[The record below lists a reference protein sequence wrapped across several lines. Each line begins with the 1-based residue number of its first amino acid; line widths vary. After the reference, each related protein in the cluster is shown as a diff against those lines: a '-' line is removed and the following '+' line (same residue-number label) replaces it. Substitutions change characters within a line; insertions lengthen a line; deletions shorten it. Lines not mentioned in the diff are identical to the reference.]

1 MQNLLPNEVLKRKK
15 CPYPKTVDPVYT
27 QLIEQKIRAL
37 LTDEDHPVW
46 QIVNMD
52 YVSQVLNDTSTQT
65 TRPWFGQLMQR
76 PQYLAFIY
84 QIAIWLVEYQIKL
97 DLPN

>member
-1 MQNLLPNEVLKRKK
+1 MITRKK
-15 CPYPKTVDPVYT
+15 CPYPKTVDPIYT
-27 QLIEQKIRAL
+27 ALIEQRIRGL
-37 LTDEDHPVW
+37 LADEEHPVW
-46 QIVNMD
+46 QIVDID
-52 YVSQVLNDTSTQT
+52 YVRQVLQDTNPQT

-97 DLPN
+97 ELPN

>member
-1 MQNLLPNEVLKRKK
+1 M
-15 CPYPKTVDPVYT
+15 DPTYT
-27 QLIEQKIRAL
+27 DLIEQRVRSL
-37 LTDEDHPVW
+37 LADENHVVW
-46 QIVNMD
+46 QIVNID
-52 YVSQVLNDTSTQT
+52 YVNQVLNDRNIQT
-65 TRPWFGQLMQR
+65 CRPWFGQLMQR